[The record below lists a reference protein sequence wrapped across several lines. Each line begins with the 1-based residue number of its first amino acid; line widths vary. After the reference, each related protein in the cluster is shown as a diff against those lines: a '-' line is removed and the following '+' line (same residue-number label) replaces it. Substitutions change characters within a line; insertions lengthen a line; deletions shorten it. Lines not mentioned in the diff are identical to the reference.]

1 MACVIVCVRA
11 HVLRA
16 YVCKVLSAIPNLLAS
31 GVHFVLL
38 PWWCVPA
45 LSGCKWC
52 VPALSGGVNGVL
64 LHCQGV

>member
-1 MACVIVCVRA
+1 MACVIVCVCA
-11 HVLRA
+11 DVLRA
-16 YVCKVLSAIPNLLAS
+16 YVCKVLSAISNLLAS

-45 LSGCKWC
+45 LSG
-52 VPALSGGVNGVL
+52 GVNGVL